1 MPLLLGISS
10 SPFTDDSTSNHLRT
24 ETMETSQQILDV
36 ILRYKSPL
44 PKDAPDRSDEGT
56 LKSLGLIYRA
66 VKNKEPVRMA
76 LPAFPFKSPNNII
89 KVLGML
95 PDKAEDVALAHL
107 NGMCAAIRDIY
118 PPGAILT
125 IISDG
130 LVYNGMWVDSS

>member
-1 MPLLLGISS
+1 MPLLLGNSS
-10 SPFTDDSTSNHLRT
+10 SPSTENSISGHLRT
-24 ETMETSQQILDV
+24 ETMETSQRILDV

-44 PKDAPDRSDEGT
+44 PEGAPDRSDEGA
-56 LKSLGLIYRA
+56 LKFLGLIYRA

-76 LPAFPFKSPNNII
+76 LPAFPFKSPNNIL
-89 KVLGML
+89 KVLGTL

-118 PPGAILT
+118 PPGAVLT

-130 LVYNGMWVDSS
+130 LVYNGMRVDSV